1 MRIFRSMLGYA
12 FAAIACLGF
21 TGFGYA
27 AESYQVVDALRY
39 AVADVGSY
47 GAESAKCSAEM
58 AHAVSMDSV
67 ADADR
72 TGLLSDGHG
81 FLQTSA
87 DATVGQGVGNQ
98 VELT

>member
-1 MRIFRSMLGYA
+1 MRIYRSLMGYA
-12 FAAIACLGF
+12 FAALAFIGYS
-21 TGFGYA
+21 GFGWA
-27 AESYQVVDALRY
+27 AEPYQVVDALRY

-47 GAESAKCSAEM
+47 GAVSAKCKAEL

-67 ADADR
+67 AAADR

-81 FLQTSA
+81 FLQARA

-98 VELT
+98 VSLS

>member
-1 MRIFRSMLGYA
+1 MRIYRSLIGYA
-12 FAAIACLGF
+12 FAAIACLGYSGW
-21 TGFGYA
+21 GFA
-27 AESYQVVDALRY
+27 AESYQVVNTLRY

-47 GAESAKCSAEM
+47 GALSAKCTAEL

-67 ADADR
+67 AAADR

-81 FLQTSA
+81 FLQARA
-87 DATVGQGVGNQ
+87 DATVGQGVGSQ